1 MKPATIVGILLI
13 ILGVVGLAMGSI
25 SYTNQKRAVSL
36 GPLQIDTTERHT
48 IPIPPVLGAIALI
61 GGIALVVA
69 APARVRRL
77 STSLRS
83 CHIPGPY
90 FR

>member
-1 MKPATIVGILLI
+1 MLGRSIWSDLSLKAGPRNMKPATIVGILLI

-25 SYTNQKRAVSL
+25 SYSNQQNAANI
-36 GPLQIDTTERHT
+36 GPLHIYKTEHHT

-69 APARVRRL
+69 GSRK
-77 STSLRS
+77 S
-83 CHIPGPY
+83 
-90 FR
+90 